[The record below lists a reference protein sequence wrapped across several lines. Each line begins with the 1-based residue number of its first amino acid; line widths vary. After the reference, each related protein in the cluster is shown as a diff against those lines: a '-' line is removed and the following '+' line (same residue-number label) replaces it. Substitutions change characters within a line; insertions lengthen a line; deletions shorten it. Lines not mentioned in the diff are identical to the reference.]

1 MATDD
6 AHARACLSAVA
17 DAGDPLMGAL
27 IDEYGAA
34 EIWASLRAGAELPAV
49 EAAGGQRP
57 ATPPARQERW
67 RARAPGI
74 DADALLSASAEMGG
88 RLVVPGDPEWPG
100 RLDRLGDRRPY
111 ALWLRGVQDLRN
123 ACLRSVA
130 MVGSRAASGYGLHV
144 AADLACG
151 LAERSWSVVSG
162 GAYGIDGAAHRGA
175 LAGGAPTVA
184 ILACGLDID
193 YPRGHE
199 ALFADIAARGTLV
212 SEHPLGAGP
221 TRHGFL
227 VRNRIIAALTPGTV
241 VVEAGLRSGALNT
254 ARHAL
259 DLCSALMAVPGPV
272 TSALSAGCHRLLR
285 EWQAACVTDAADIA
299 EQLGPIG
306 EELRPGRGTALARDG
321 LDEESQ
327 RVLDAVPDRTGA
339 GTATIAL
346 AAGLDLDAAMGRLGL
361 LAAGGFIERCPAG
374 WRTRP
379 DSGTEGR

>member
-1 MATDD
+1 
-6 AHARACLSAVA
+6 
-17 DAGDPLMGAL
+17 MGAL
-27 IDEYGAA
+27 IGEHGAA
-34 EIWASLRAGAELPAV
+34 EIWAALRAGTKLPDV
-49 EAAGGQRP
+49 EGTDTQQRS
-57 ATPPARQERW
+57 TRTARQERW
-67 RARAPGI
+67 RARAQGI
-74 DADALLSASAEMGG
+74 DPDALLSASAEMGG

-100 RLDRLGDRRPY
+100 RLDRLGQRRPY

-130 MVGSRAASGYGLHV
+130 MVGSRAATGYGLHV

-184 ILACGLDID
+184 VLACGLDID

-199 ALFADIAARGTLV
+199 ALFVDIAARGTLV
-212 SEHPLGAGP
+212 SEHPRGTVP

-254 ARHAL
+254 ARHAQ
-259 DLCSALMAVPGPV
+259 DLCSVLMAVPGPV

-285 EWQAACVTDAADIA
+285 EWQAACVTDAADVA

-306 EELRPGRGTALARDG
+306 EELRPGGGTALARDG
-321 LDEESQ
+321 LDEESR
-327 RVLDAVPDRTGA
+327 RVLDAVPDRRGT

-346 AAGLDLDAAMGRLGL
+346 AADLDLDAALGRLGL
-361 LAAGGFIERCPAG
+361 LAAGGFIERCAEG

-379 DSGTEGR
+379 DSGMQER